1 MFEGNFITAFLL
13 TLFAGMATGVGGAII
28 LFVKRFNPK
37 FLCAT
42 LGFSAG
48 VMILISLVELF
59 QEARHSLVMEFGER
73 PGLLYA
79 LLAFFGGMAIIAL
92 IDNLVPKESNPHEV
106 NTMTIQVHNEAV
118 GGQKAV
124 LTFSP
129 DEDEPAVRAGK
140 DNSAGAQSGKRE
152 GKLLRLGILSAVV
165 IAVHNFPEGLAT
177 FITAMENA
185 ELGVSIA
192 VAIALHNIPEGI
204 AVAIPIYYATRRRGK
219 AVAYSTLSGI
229 AEPLGGLLGYIILRS
244 VLSPSLLACVLAAVA
259 GIMVYISLDELL
271 PTAESYGQ
279 HHIAIIG
286 VISGMIF
293 MSAGLLLF

>member
-1 MFEGNFITAFLL
+1 MFEGNFIMAFLL
-13 TLFAGMATGVGGAII
+13 TMFAGMATGIGGAII
-28 LFVKRFNPK
+28 LFVKRFSPK

-59 QEARHSLVMEFGER
+59 QEAREALSLEFGEQM
-73 PGLLYA
+73 GLLYT
-79 LLAFFGGMAIIAL
+79 LLSFFGGMAIIAL

-106 NTMTIQVHNEAV
+106 NSMTIQVHDEAV

-124 LTFSP
+124 ISFA
-129 DEDEPAVRAGK
+129 DEDPLPDKSSPVQDRKNG
-140 DNSAGAQSGKRE
+140 
-152 GKLLRLGILSAVV
+152 GKLLRLGILSALV

-177 FITAMENA
+177 FISAMDNV
-185 ELGVSIA
+185 ELGASIA
-192 VAIALHNIPEGI
+192 FAIALHNIPEGI
-204 AVAIPIYYATRRRGK
+204 AVAIPIYYATQRKGR
-219 AVAYSTLSGI
+219 AVGYATLSGI
-229 AEPLGGLLGYIILRS
+229 AEPLGGVLGYLVLRS
-244 VLSPSLLACVLAAVA
+244 VLTPSLLACVLALVA

-286 VISGMIF
+286 VISGMVF
-293 MSAGLLLF
+293 MSFGLLLF

>member
-1 MFEGNFITAFLL
+1 MFEGNFIMAFLL
-13 TLFAGMATGVGGAII
+13 TLFAGMATGIGGAII
-28 LFVKRFNPK
+28 LFVKRFSPR

-59 QEARHSLVMEFGER
+59 QEAREALSLEFGEQM
-73 PGLLYA
+73 GLLYT
-79 LLAFFGGMAIIAL
+79 LLSFFGGMAIIAL

-106 NTMTIQVHNEAV
+106 NSMTIQVHDEAV

-124 LTFSP
+124 ISFA
-129 DEDEPAVRAGK
+129 DEDPLPDKSSPVQDRKNG
-140 DNSAGAQSGKRE
+140 
-152 GKLLRLGILSAVV
+152 GKLFRLGILSALV

-177 FITAMENA
+177 FISAMDNV
-185 ELGVSIA
+185 ELGASIA
-192 VAIALHNIPEGI
+192 FAIALHNIPEGI
-204 AVAIPIYYATRRRGK
+204 AVAIPIYYATQRKGR
-219 AVAYSTLSGI
+219 AVGYATLSGI
-229 AEPLGGLLGYIILRS
+229 AEPLGGVLGYLVLRS
-244 VLSPSLLACVLAAVA
+244 VLTPSLLACVLALVA

-286 VISGMIF
+286 VISGMVF
-293 MSAGLLLF
+293 MSFGLLLF

>member
-1 MFEGNFITAFLL
+1 MLEGNFIMALLL
-13 TLFAGMATGVGGAII
+13 TLFAGMATGIGGAII
-28 LFVKRFNPK
+28 LFVKRFSPK

-59 QEARHSLVMEFGER
+59 QEARLSLSLEFGER
-73 PGLLYA
+73 MGLFYT
-79 LLAFFGGMAIIAL
+79 LLSFFGGMAIIAL

-106 NTMTIQVHNEAV
+106 NSMTIKVHNEAV

-124 LTFSP
+124 ISFAVEESLP
-129 DEDEPAVRAGK
+129 DKSSTLQDGK
-140 DNSAGAQSGKRE
+140 KG
-152 GKLLRLGILSAVV
+152 GKLLRLGIISALV

-177 FITAMENA
+177 FISAMDNV
-185 ELGVSIA
+185 ELGASIA
-192 VAIALHNIPEGI
+192 FAIALHNIPEGI
-204 AVAIPIYYATRRRGK
+204 AVAIPIYYATQRKGR
-219 AVAYSTLSGI
+219 AVGYATLSGI
-229 AEPLGGLLGYIILRS
+229 AEPLGGVLGYLVLRS
-244 VLSPSLLACVLAAVA
+244 VLTPSLLACVLALVA

-286 VISGMIF
+286 VISGMVF
-293 MSAGLLLF
+293 MSFGLLLF

>member
-1 MFEGNFITAFLL
+1 MAFLL
-13 TLFAGMATGVGGAII
+13 TLFAGMATGIGGAII
-28 LFVKRFNPK
+28 LFVKRFSPK

-59 QEARHSLVMEFGER
+59 QEAREALSLEFGEQM
-73 PGLLYA
+73 GLLYT
-79 LLAFFGGMAIIAL
+79 LLSFFGGMAIIAL

-106 NTMTIQVHNEAV
+106 NSMTIQVHDEAV

-124 LTFSP
+124 ISFA
-129 DEDEPAVRAGK
+129 DEDPLPDKSSPVQDRKNG
-140 DNSAGAQSGKRE
+140 
-152 GKLLRLGILSAVV
+152 GKLLRLGILSALV

-177 FITAMENA
+177 FISAMDNV
-185 ELGVSIA
+185 ELGASIA
-192 VAIALHNIPEGI
+192 FAIALHNIPEGI
-204 AVAIPIYYATRRRGK
+204 AVAIPIYYATQRKGR
-219 AVAYSTLSGI
+219 AVGYATLSGI
-229 AEPLGGLLGYIILRS
+229 AEPLGGVLGYLVLRS
-244 VLSPSLLACVLAAVA
+244 VLTPSLLACVLALVA

-286 VISGMIF
+286 VISGMVF
-293 MSAGLLLF
+293 MSFGLLLF

>member
-1 MFEGNFITAFLL
+1 MFEGNFIMAFLL
-13 TLFAGMATGVGGAII
+13 TLFAGMATGIGGAII
-28 LFVKRFNPK
+28 LFVRRFSPK

-59 QEARHSLVMEFGER
+59 QEAREALSLEFGEQM
-73 PGLLYA
+73 GLLYT
-79 LLAFFGGMAIIAL
+79 LLSFFGGMAIIAL

-106 NTMTIQVHNEAV
+106 NSMTIQVHDEAV

-124 LTFSP
+124 ISFA
-129 DEDEPAVRAGK
+129 DEDPLPDKSSPVQDRKNG
-140 DNSAGAQSGKRE
+140 
-152 GKLLRLGILSAVV
+152 GKLLRLGILSALV

-177 FITAMENA
+177 FISAMDNV
-185 ELGVSIA
+185 ELGASIA
-192 VAIALHNIPEGI
+192 FAIALHNIPEGI
-204 AVAIPIYYATRRRGK
+204 AVAIPIYYATQRKGR
-219 AVAYSTLSGI
+219 AVGYATLSGI
-229 AEPLGGLLGYIILRS
+229 AEPLGGVLGYLVLRS
-244 VLSPSLLACVLAAVA
+244 VLTPSLLACVLALVA

-286 VISGMIF
+286 VISGMVF
-293 MSAGLLLF
+293 MSFGLLLF